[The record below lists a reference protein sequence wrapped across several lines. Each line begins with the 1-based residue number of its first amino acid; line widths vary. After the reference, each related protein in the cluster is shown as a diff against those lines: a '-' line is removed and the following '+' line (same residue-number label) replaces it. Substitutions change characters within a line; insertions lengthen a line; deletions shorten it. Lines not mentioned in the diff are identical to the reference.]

1 MNHANPGALAVC
13 RSVFRLTAI
22 GLALF
27 AGGVLIAWQAG
38 ALWLTNLDP
47 TWATMKP
54 NTALGFLLAAL
65 GLWCVG
71 RAAKGGRIGAVGF
84 GGGAAAIGALTL
96 FQHVAGRDLGI
107 DRWFRVLSPLLES
120 DLTAV
125 SPGRM
130 SPMAAMNLLL
140 LGLAVGLMAGER
152 SRRAIWSAQVL
163 ALIAALSAFVALM
176 GYLYGMQALKVAVFF
191 TSTSIHTTLFSL
203 WLSVGVMC
211 ARPAEGLMALFNAGT
226 AGGALL
232 RRLFLPVTLLPIA
245 THWLEIEG
253 ERRGLFPEGF
263 GWLLDAAVTVVLLG
277 ALMWL
282 VARSVHE
289 KDEAR
294 QAAERE
300 LQQSE
305 ERYRQLVEMSPLAIV
320 VKDARRIEFA
330 NPAAGQLVGAGGTEA
345 MVGKSPFVF
354 LHPENRAQ
362 FEQGICRVIAERVSL
377 PPTEQRLVR
386 MDGTPINVEVSATP
400 VEYHG
405 RVLAQIVA
413 RDVTESRK
421 AELALRSSEER
432 FQLIADAIS
441 EVLWLTDRAL
451 TRMDYV
457 SPAYERVWGRSREEL
472 AGEARA
478 FLAAV
483 HPEDRAAL
491 VDKLDRTGEGGGFE
505 HEYRLA
511 LPDGTTRWIWH
522 HAYPVRAAVG
532 EARYVHVSQDITE
545 RKRVQDE
552 LRASVERLQLLAQA
566 TGDAIWD
573 WDIVRDVT
581 WWSDTLRQRFGY
593 AHDTVPTFEAW
604 LAHVHPEDRE
614 HAVADF
620 RAAVRDNVPAWS
632 SEYRFRKADGS
643 YARILDR
650 ACGLVGSE
658 GKLVRII
665 GSIVDISELRR
676 LEDEARLL
684 AQAVE
689 STSEMISITGLD
701 DRFVW
706 VNRSFLSAYGYRED
720 EVLGQTPALIT
731 GPSLDGD
738 ASLPDIRATAMAGV
752 WRGELMN
759 RRKDGSQFP
768 IALNATSVRDRSGR
782 VVALMGVAQDITARR
797 DLENRLRHTQ
807 KMEAVG
813 QLAGGVAH
821 DFNNML
827 TAILG
832 QATLMGMEPGL
843 SVAARESLEEIAR
856 AVHRAASITRQLL
869 LFSRRE
875 VMQLSRFDLN
885 YAVEQIVRMLQ
896 RLIGEDVS
904 LRLRLTPL
912 PLPLHADAGMIDQVL
927 MNLAVNARDAMPGG
941 GALVIETAEQE
952 FSAAEAAELELS
964 GGRYACLSVSDTGTG
979 ISPEVLPHIFEPF
992 FTTKEAGKGTGLG
1005 LATVFG
1011 VVKRHKGAIK
1021 VYSEVGDG
1029 TTFRIY
1035 FPLGAPVDASPQ
1047 SAVSRDG
1054 RRGRG
1059 ELILLVEDDPAVRE
1073 TVEPLLVAA
1082 GYCVVTAGS
1091 GNGALAL
1098 WPKISDRVRIL
1109 ITDIVLPGGL
1119 SGAELARELRER
1131 RGELGVVFM
1140 SGYSA
1145 RLAGQSLPLPA
1156 GYAFVQKPFEVTQL
1170 LDAIDRVRRRS
1181 DSE

>member
-1 MNHANPGALAVC
+1 MCQQVSRVICVGLVLLSAG
-13 RSVFRLTAI
+13 VFL
-22 GLALF
+22 
-27 AGGVLIAWQAG
+27 AWQVE
-38 ALWLTNLDP
+38 ALWITNLVP
-47 TWATMKP
+47 TWASMKP
-54 NTALGFLLAAL
+54 NTALGFFLAAL
-65 GLWCVG
+65 GLCALNRRAKFGPVRVG
-71 RAAKGGRIGAVGF
+71 LVWPAGGM
-84 GGGAAAIGALTL
+84 AAAIGGLTL
-96 FQHVAGRDLGI
+96 SQHVAGIDLGI
-107 DRWFRVLSPLLES
+107 DRWFSTLAGTLAS
-120 DLTAV
+120 DPTAV

-140 LGLAVGLMAGER
+140 LGVAVGLQAR
-152 SRRAIWSAQVL
+152 KSSRRAIWAAQ
-163 ALIAALSAFVALM
+163 ALSLVAAFGAFVALT
-176 GYLYGMQALKVAVFF
+176 GYLYGLEALKVAPFF

-203 WLSVGVMC
+203 LLSVGVVC

-253 ERRGLFPEGF
+253 ERRGLFPAGF

-294 QAAERE
+294 QAVERE

-305 ERYRQLVEMSPLAIV
+305 ERYRQLVEMSPFAIV

-330 NPAAGQLVGAGGTEA
+330 NPAAGHLVGA
-345 MVGKSPFVF
+345 VGPDTILGRSPFAF
-354 LHPENRAQ
+354 MHPEDRAR
-362 FEQGICRVIAERVSL
+362 FEKGICRVIAEGKPL
-377 PPTEQRLVR
+377 PPSEQRLIR
-386 MDGTPINVEVSATP
+386 EDGTQIEVEVSATP

-413 RDVTESRK
+413 RDITESRK

-457 SPAYERVWGRSREEL
+457 SPAYERVWERPREEL
-472 AGEARA
+472 AVEGRA

-522 HAYPVRAAVG
+522 HAYPVRAAGG
-532 EARYVHVSQDITE
+532 EARYVHVSQDITA

-593 AHDTVPTFEAW
+593 AHETVPTFEAW

-632 SEYRFRKADGS
+632 SEYRFRKSDGR

-650 ACGLVGSE
+650 ACGLIGAQ

-720 EVLGQTPALIT
+720 EVIGQTPALIT

-738 ASLPDIRATAMAGV
+738 ASLSDIRAAAMAGV

-827 TAILG
+827 TAIMG

-843 SVAARESLEEIAR
+843 SGAARESIDEIVR
-856 AVHRAASITRQLL
+856 AVRRASSITRQLL

-875 VMQLSRFDLN
+875 VMQLSHFDLN
-885 YAVEQIVRMLQ
+885 DSVQQMVRMLQ
-896 RLIGEDVS
+896 RLIGEDVT
-904 LRLRLTPL
+904 LRLHLAAQPL
-912 PLPLHADAGMIDQVL
+912 PMHADSGMIDQVL
-927 MNLAVNARDAMPGG
+927 MNFAVNARDAMPGG
-941 GALVIETAEQE
+941 GHLAIETAEQTLT
-952 FSAAEAAELELS
+952 AEQASELELS
-964 GGRYACLSVSDTGTG
+964 AGRYACLSVSDTGTG
-979 ISPEVLPHIFEPF
+979 IAASVLPHIFEPF
-992 FTTKEAGKGTGLG
+992 FTTKESGKGTGLG

-1011 VVKRHKGAIK
+1011 VVKRHKGAIR
-1021 VYSEVGDG
+1021 VYSEVGEG
-1029 TTFRIY
+1029 TTFRVY
-1035 FPLGAPVDASPQ
+1035 LPL
-1047 SAVSRDG
+1047 SAVAVQPAMRVEPQGG

-1059 ELILLVEDDPAVRE
+1059 ELILLVEDDAAVRG
-1073 TVEPLLVAA
+1073 TVEPLLAAA
-1082 GYCVVTAGS
+1082 GYRVVTASCGQDVFARWPEIRSEVRVLLTDVVMPGAWS
-1091 GNGALAL
+1091 G
-1098 WPKISDRVRIL
+1098 P
-1109 ITDIVLPGGL
+1109 
-1119 SGAELARELRER
+1119 ELARELLAQRDDLR
-1131 RGELGVVFM
+1131 VIFM

-1145 RLAGQSLPLPA
+1145 RLAGHTMELPT
-1156 GYAFVQKPFEVTQL
+1156 GHAFVQKPFDQAQL
-1170 LDAIDRVRRRS
+1170 LEAIDRLIRA
-1181 DSE
+1181 